1 MAETPGTTTAS
12 HVGQKLA
19 AARALKPLILRHRER
34 RMQIASCHTPFSK
47 RWPTSVSSAH
57 WCPSA
62 PGAKNESG
70 QPGLQVVEEL
80 STVDGAVGWNAGMGS
95 AANAIVSGWVAADVG
110 RTVFGQDPIGL
121 VAGAGAP
128 MGTARPVAGGY
139 CHRPVAVRQQE
150 SPCLLVPRGLC
161 G

>member
-1 MAETPGTTTAS
+1 MAETPGATTAS

-19 AARALKPLILRHRER
+19 AARALKPLILQHRER

-47 RWPTSVSSAH
+47 RWPTSVSSAR

-62 PGAKNESG
+62 PGAKNGSG

-80 STVDGAVGWNAGMGS
+80 STVDGAVGWIAGVGGS
-95 AANAIVSGWVAADVG
+95 AHAIASGWVPAAVG
-110 RTVFGQDPIGL
+110 RAVFCEDPIGV

-128 MGTARPVAGGY
+128 IGSARPADGGY
-139 CHRPVAVRQQE
+139 
-150 SPCLLVPRGLC
+150 LVSGR
-161 G
+161 